1 MHRKL
6 ISIGC
11 LLLAL
16 IAVPFGAARAQ
27 DGGFGAEEQAALD
40 SARSAVE
47 TFFTAQ
53 TYTVSHTQSLA
64 QQIAVSLGTEAIT
77 IDQTIDQQ
85 GTTTSERQPD
95 NRFDNQTS
103 TLDQTITQ
111 TLRGAQPGQE
121 QTLSLAQTLDMI
133 VLDDRAYLRITTD
146 DPQLAGFF
154 PEGWVDITEGAE
166 AFPGMELYDIEQLLA
181 SNSSEFSAEMFEAL
195 FGAVSEVE
203 LLESETVGDVTARRV
218 RLVLDPVVAFSGE
231 GSASLRE
238 MFNAA
243 ALPIDVD
250 GLIEVI
256 FTDEDT
262 HYEITLLLGDEDGAL
277 YGYDVI
283 LDMDIA
289 IPAELVTDPSLAGAQ
304 MSLAQQSVST
314 LRFSNLNEPA
324 DISAPP
330 LEEPET
336 EG

>member
-1 MHRKL
+1 M
-6 ISIGC
+6 
-11 LLLAL
+11 
-16 IAVPFGAARAQ
+16 GA
-27 DGGFGAEEQAALD
+27 
-40 SARSAVE
+40 SARKNRRRSTCPERGGNV
-47 TFFTAQ
+47 TAQ

-121 QTLSLAQTLDMI
+121 QTPSLAQTLDMI

-154 PEGWVDITEGAE
+154 PEGWLTSPRAPGGV
-166 AFPGMELYDIEQLLA
+166 PGMELYDIEQLLA

-203 LLESETVGDVTARRV
+203 LLNPETVGDVTARRV
-218 RLVLDPVVAFSGE
+218 RLVLIRWRPSPAK
-231 GSASLRE
+231 APRACA

-262 HYEITLLLGDEDGAL
+262 HYEITLLLGMKT
-277 YGYDVI
+277 V
-283 LDMDIA
+283 
-289 IPAELVTDPSLAGAQ
+289 
-304 MSLAQQSVST
+304 
-314 LRFSNLNEPA
+314 RF
-324 DISAPP
+324 
-330 LEEPET
+330 T
-336 EG
+336 GMM